1 MSRDSINQK
10 IPNQS
15 KKFEIV
21 EALKRELYCGIC
33 GIIILVWFMILVSIV
48 VVSGI
53 PDKALVALLIIWP
66 IVIGVTA
73 WFIYYMRGFSKI
85 RSFTI
90 TDQYIEIKVPHKPY
104 FRVNTSEFDSIEI
117 TKRESMTSVPTT
129 GVVILGPKFV
139 YFNLIFSRENFK
151 QSYEFESGKD
161 FKVRS
166 RKKIL
171 IALEQYAKE
180 KNKNFTGYKWKD
192 KRKAKKALQK
202 PL

>member
-21 EALKRELYCGIC
+21 ETLKRVLYCWIC
-33 GIIILVWFMILVSIV
+33 GIIILVWFMILVSIG
-48 VVSGI
+48 VVSEI
-53 PDKALVALLIIWP
+53 PDKALIALLVIWP

-73 WFIYYMRGFSKI
+73 WMIYYMRGLSKI

-129 GVVILGPKFV
+129 GGVILGPKFV

-192 KRKAKKALQK
+192 KRKAKKAL
-202 PL
+202 

>member
-21 EALKRELYCGIC
+21 ETLKRALYCWIC
-33 GIIILVWFMILVSIV
+33 GIIILVWFMILVSIG
-48 VVSGI
+48 VVSEI
-53 PDKALVALLIIWP
+53 PDNALIALLIIWP
-66 IVIGVTA
+66 IVIGAIA
-73 WFIYYMRGFSKI
+73 WMIHYMRGFSKI

-129 GVVILGPKFV
+129 GGVILGPKFV

-161 FKVRS
+161 FKVGS

-192 KRKAKKALQK
+192 KRKAKKAL
-202 PL
+202 